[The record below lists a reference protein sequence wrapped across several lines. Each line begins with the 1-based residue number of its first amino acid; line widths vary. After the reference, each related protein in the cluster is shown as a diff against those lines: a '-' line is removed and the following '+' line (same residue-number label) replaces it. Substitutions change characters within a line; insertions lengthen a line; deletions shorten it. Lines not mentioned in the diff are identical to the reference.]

1 MRKYNPEFKEALLK
15 KVFTRNSDISVLQI
29 AIEANMPPMTLYDW
43 IRKSKGKVIMMKNG
57 NYKADKKFEYCLKY
71 FNLNENQ
78 KGAFLRSNGLY
89 SYQLDAWKEAF
100 INSNHEYN
108 SKLNNSAKDDKKKIK
123 SLERELRRKEK
134 ALAETATLLT
144 LKKKFQA
151 LDLDEE

>member
-1 MRKYNPEFKEALLK
+1 MKMSKYNPEFKEALLK
-15 KVFTRNSDISVLQI
+15 KVFTRNADISVLQI

-43 IRKSKGKVIMMKNG
+43 IRKSKGMVTRMKNN
-57 NYKADKKFEYCLKY
+57 NYKAKEKFEYCLKY

-89 SYQLDAWKEAF
+89 SYQLDTWRDEF
-100 INSNHEYN
+100 INSNPKQRIN
-108 SKLNNSAKDDKKKIK
+108 DLSIKDKKRIK